1 MAIATLRRFSLLT
14 LLMGTLLSA
23 TQAAAEQM
31 VRVGEYEIHY
41 NAIETRFLTPE
52 VAQANSIQRSIGH
65 GLRVFLKAYG
75 SDPDGQIAAL
85 DTYISAKTESLQ
97 QKE

>member
-31 VRVGEYEIHY
+31 VRVGE
-41 NAIETRFLTPE
+41 
-52 VAQANSIQRSIGH
+52 
-65 GLRVFLKAYG
+65 
-75 SDPDGQIAAL
+75 
-85 DTYISAKTESLQ
+85 
-97 QKE
+97 

>member
-41 NAIETRFLTPE
+41 NAIETRFLNQKWRRRT
-52 VAQANSIQRSIGH
+52 VSS
-65 GLRVFLKAYG
+65 
-75 SDPDGQIAAL
+75 AASG
-85 DTYISAKTESLQ
+85 TA
-97 QKE
+97 